1 MNLSQEY
8 HDNLQRVRDCTN
20 FKHVDRIIHLSN
32 FYTWK
37 ILDSDRHVK
46 LSEAMT
52 SYETLELI
60 QREFQEKY
68 KFDVHMDLNTR
79 NLILPSQAMG
89 TGSHIMIDDVNESIN
104 FYDHVLMGQDEYP
117 DYKNHRAE
125 MNWKMFNRKYPN
137 LDKRHFLD
145 AFIKQQEASAF
156 SGYMGRMMVED
167 YACLGVYDTDV
178 AGGSVQVPFE
188 RFPKYYRGIK
198 EISFDMRR
206 KKSDMLDCLDYIQE
220 NEIIPGL
227 KKTLAEMEGKEQLY
241 MADFMI
247 AMLAHGTISQ
257 KQWDIF
263 YWPYLKEYLV

>member
-89 TGSHIMIDDVNESIN
+89 TGS
-104 FYDHVLMGQDEYP
+104 Q
-117 DYKNHRAE
+117 
-125 MNWKMFNRKYPN
+125 
-137 LDKRHFLD
+137 
-145 AFIKQQEASAF
+145 
-156 SGYMGRMMVED
+156 
-167 YACLGVYDTDV
+167 
-178 AGGSVQVPFE
+178 
-188 RFPKYYRGIK
+188 
-198 EISFDMRR
+198 
-206 KKSDMLDCLDYIQE
+206 
-220 NEIIPGL
+220 
-227 KKTLAEMEGKEQLY
+227 
-241 MADFMI
+241 
-247 AMLAHGTISQ
+247 SQ
-257 KQWDIF
+257 
-263 YWPYLKEYLV
+263 